1 MQVLMSILF
10 VLVAYFVLVRTIF
23 VVRIHEC
30 HHAHNIIEDKD
41 TISQPKKEE
50 DTINNV
56 ITHKEDKNDVHRHRS
71 N

>member
-10 VLVAYFVLVRTIF
+10 VLVAYFVLERTIF

-41 TISQPKKEE
+41 TISQPKKKKKK
-50 DTINNV
+50 TQLIM
-56 ITHKEDKNDVHRHRS
+56 S
-71 N
+71 

>member
-1 MQVLMSILF
+1 MNAIMHITSLKI
-10 VLVAYFVLVRTIF
+10 
-23 VVRIHEC
+23 
-30 HHAHNIIEDKD
+30 K